1 MEDSFIKL
9 SKRGISSKVLTVSS
23 SLAIGGLF
31 LGRGILGTLL
41 NLGSLLAEVSAL
53 FGLIEEKV
61 VPKVLMISSILS
73 ILERSVSRDLMTCK
87 VLIILSMELSSLFKF
102 S

>member
-9 SKRGISSKVLTVSS
+9 SKRGISFKVFTVST

-31 LGRGILGTLL
+31 LGRGTLG
-41 NLGSLLAEVSAL
+41 NLGSLLAEVSTF

-61 VPKVLMISSILS
+61 VPRVLMISSILS
-73 ILERSVSRDLMTCK
+73 ILERSVSRDLMTSK

-102 S
+102 P

>member
-1 MEDSFIKL
+1 MEDSFIGL
-9 SKRGISSKVLTVSS
+9 SKRGISSKVFTVST

-31 LGRGILGTLL
+31 LGRGTLGTL
-41 NLGSLLAEVSAL
+41 NLGSLLVEVSAL

-73 ILERSVSRDLMTCK
+73 ILERSVSRDSMTSK